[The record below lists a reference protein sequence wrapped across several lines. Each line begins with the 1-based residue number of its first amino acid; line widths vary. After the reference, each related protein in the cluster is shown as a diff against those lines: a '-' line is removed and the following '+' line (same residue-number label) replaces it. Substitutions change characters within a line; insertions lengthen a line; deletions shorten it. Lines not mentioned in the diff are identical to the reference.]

1 MDGKRRFNRLLAGI
15 ITLAAIVVLCLQI
28 GLISSKRIYDTLAV
42 FDNLF
47 WVIFFF
53 EYLLE
58 LALSENKAEFVKENI
73 INVIAIIPE
82 NIFVFFLMV
91 SGMQY
96 YISGLKIVQL
106 SKLIRIILYILK
118 FRSEVHNV
126 IKITLLDYAIAGTA
140 TTMVIGAVGMSITE
154 DMSFA
159 DALWWS
165 FVTATTVGYGDIT
178 PTTIIGKCIA
188 AVLMINSVIFI
199 SMLTATIATY
209 FTTKDEYIE
218 KNYENRAVYQI
229 VESLK
234 NFDNLSEDDID
245 KIYYVL
251 KSLKK
256 HNNKNK

>member
-1 MDGKRRFNRLLAGI
+1 
-15 ITLAAIVVLCLQI
+15 
-28 GLISSKRIYDTLAV
+28 
-42 FDNLF
+42 
-47 WVIFFF
+47 
-53 EYLLE
+53 
-58 LALSENKAEFVKENI
+58 
-73 INVIAIIPE
+73 
-82 NIFVFFLMV
+82 
-91 SGMQY
+91 
-96 YISGLKIVQL
+96 
-106 SKLIRIILYILK
+106 
-118 FRSEVHNV
+118 
-126 IKITLLDYAIAGTA
+126 
-140 TTMVIGAVGMSITE
+140 MVIGAVGMSITE

>member
-1 MDGKRRFNRLLAGI
+1 
-15 ITLAAIVVLCLQI
+15 
-28 GLISSKRIYDTLAV
+28 
-42 FDNLF
+42 
-47 WVIFFF
+47 
-53 EYLLE
+53 
-58 LALSENKAEFVKENI
+58 
-73 INVIAIIPE
+73 
-82 NIFVFFLMV
+82 MV

-118 FRSEVHNV
+118 FRNEVHNV
-126 IKITLLDYAIAGTA
+126 IKITLLDYAVAGTA

-154 DMSFA
+154 DMSFG

-209 FTTKDEYIE
+209 FTTKDEYVE
-218 KNYENRAVYQI
+218 KNYEGRAVYQI

-234 NFDNLSEDDID
+234 NFDNLSDDDID

-256 HNNKNK
+256 HNNKK